1 MSKLQI
7 LCISF
12 LLLFCCLI
20 IKAQSTSNKNSDH
33 GCVPSSCGNIKNIA
47 YPFRLKGDPK
57 NCGDPDFELDCQNNR
72 TILTLNS
79 KKFHVQ
85 AITYDNF
92 TIRAV
97 DPGVDN
103 NDSCSFPTYASI
115 RYDDLPTLVY
125 NNFFD
130 YNIPVAYINCLKPVN
145 ASRYLDNT
153 ACRNGSAAAGSSSSA
168 FSNASR
174 VHSYIA
180 AGEDLKV
187 SDLEES
193 CGVEMFTRVSS
204 RGPMKD
210 ITTSLASV
218 HELLAYGFEL
228 SWFRVLCQEC
238 EATHGSCSLQ
248 DNTVTC
254 RHYCPEDVPLSQLG
268 FRCQFEFWGGI
279 IALISAI
286 ALGGLV
292 GLRFLCGIT
301 CLIALVVYKWRRR
314 HLSADETIEEF
325 LQSQTGLAPIKYSY
339 SEIKKMTENF
349 REKLGEGACGSV
361 YKGKLRSGPFVAVKI
376 IENSIT
382 SELEFVSEVATI
394 GRIHHVNV
402 VQLVGFCTEGLKRAL
417 IYDFMPNGSLDK
429 YIFPRGQSVSLS
441 CEKLFEV
448 ALGVARGI
456 DYLHRG
462 CDMRILHFDIKPH
475 NILLDENF
483 NPKISD
489 FGLAQLCPT
498 NESFISLPA
507 ARGTMGYIA
516 PELFYKNIG
525 GVSYKAD
532 VYSFGML
539 LMEMASRRENRN
551 PGAEHVSQIY
561 FPSWAYD
568 HLHAGKDIDMG
579 CATAEERKLVKK
591 MILVALWCIQ
601 MKPADRPP
609 MNKLV
614 EMLEGDANLVHMP
627 PKPFLAPREMAE
639 EYGTNTSGGSSS
651 LVSIETTDYAAS

>member
-1 MSKLQI
+1 MSKQSF
-7 LCISF
+7 CISL
-12 LLLFCCLI
+12 LLLFCLVVQSSSSR
-20 IKAQSTSNKNSDH
+20 AQSSIHSPDS
-33 GCVPSSCGNIKNIA
+33 CIPSSCGNLHNIS

-57 NCGDPDFELDCQNNR
+57 NCGDPSYELDCQNNR

-85 AITYDNF
+85 AITYENF

-103 NDSCSFPTYASI
+103 NDSCSFPTYSSFD
-115 RYDDLPTLVY
+115 YLDLPISVY
-125 NNFFD
+125 DKLYD
-130 YNIPVAYINCLKPVN
+130 YNIPVVYINCLKPVN
-145 ASRYLDNT
+145 ASRYMENT
-153 ACRNGSAAAGSSSSA
+153 FCRNGSSSA
-168 FSNASR
+168 FSNSSR
-174 VHSYIA
+174 VHRYIA
-180 AGEDLKV
+180 VGEDFRI

-193 CGVEMFTRVSS
+193 CGVEMSTKVSKF
-204 RGPMKD
+204 GPMKD
-210 ITTSLASV
+210 IHITTSLASV

-238 EATHGSCSLQ
+238 EADHHGFCSVEN
-248 DNTVTC
+248 NTVTC
-254 RHYCPEDVPLSQLG
+254 RHYCYENEPLSELPL
-268 FRCQFEFWGGI
+268 RCTLEYWGTI
-279 IALISAI
+279 IGLYALISVGS
-286 ALGGLV
+286 LL
-292 GLRFLCGIT
+292 GLRFVCGIT
-301 CLIALVVYKWRRR
+301 CLAVLVVFKWRRR

-325 LQSQTGLAPIKYSY
+325 LQSQTSLMPIKYSY
-339 SEIKKMTENF
+339 CEIRKMTGNF
-349 REKLGEGACGSV
+349 REKLGEGSCGSV

-376 IENSIT
+376 MENTTT
-382 SELEFVSEVATI
+382 SELEFVSKVATM

-402 VQLVGFCTEGLKRAL
+402 VQLVGFCTEGSKRAL
-417 IYDFMPNGSLDK
+417 VYEFMPNGSLDK
-429 YIFPRGQSVSLS
+429 YSFPKGQSQSVSLS
-441 CEKLFEV
+441 YEKVFEI

-456 DYLHRG
+456 HYLHRG
-462 CDMRILHFDIKPH
+462 CDMRILHFGIKPH
-475 NILLDENF
+475 NILLDENY

-489 FGLAQLCPT
+489 FGLAQLYPN

-507 ARGTMGYIA
+507 ARGTMGYTA

-561 FPSWAYD
+561 FTSWAYD
-568 HLHAGKDIDMG
+568 RLQAGQDIDM
-579 CATAEERKLVKK
+579 AFANAEERK

-601 MKPADRPP
+601 MKPDDRPA
-609 MNKLV
+609 MNKIV
-614 EMLEGDANLVHMP
+614 EMLEGDADLVPMP

-639 EYGTNTSGGSSS
+639 EFETITSSRGS
-651 LVSIETTDYAAS
+651 LAISIESRD